1 MVNNCNKNIAFY
13 MIAVFERKTNLRTK
27 LKAKT
32 IDQPITHKH
41 ISIVQ
46 TYHALIISYTLFFA
60 LSLVYI
66 GHNQSIINHYTHSF
80 SATTKKNTFNSNS
93 TLCFTRS
100 LARIT

>member
-13 MIAVFERKTNLRTK
+13 MIAIFERKTNLRTK

-60 LSLVYI
+60 LSRLYRA
-66 GHNQSIINHYTHSF
+66 QSINNKPLH
-80 SATTKKNTFNSNS
+80 
-93 TLCFTRS
+93 TLVLS
-100 LARIT
+100 HNKEKHIQL

>member
-60 LSLVYI
+60 LSLSRLYRA
-66 GHNQSIINHYTHSF
+66 QSINNKPLH
-80 SATTKKNTFNSNS
+80 
-93 TLCFTRS
+93 TLVLS
-100 LARIT
+100 HNKEKHIQL